1 MRHWQHENKL
11 GAMLKSPSPDLETKP
26 DNKPKPKRRRRI
38 RDARKL
44 FARLR
49 AALASGAASLPDIA
63 LLVAQEL
70 PADAVAIYVARAG
83 EFLEL
88 AATYGLNI
96 SAVGRTRLRIGEGI
110 IGMVASS
117 GDALNLPDAQNHPR
131 FAYRSEIGEEPFA
144 SMLAMPVKRAGRI
157 LGVIALQNRQPRLFA
172 PVEVESVATVAMLL
186 AEILSSAG
194 ATDLPEEG
202 LGDALPRRYAGH
214 VLSPGIARGPI
225 LPYGAAPPIKQLLT
239 DDPDAELERLDKA
252 VDKANKSLDG
262 LISASLPGG
271 SAPRD
276 VLEAYRMVAQS
287 AGWLTRVREAI
298 NDGLTAETAVDKIS
312 RDLRERMRKIADP
325 YLRERLADIE
335 DMIGRLMVALGGAAA
350 KPERADGMLLLV
362 RRLGPA
368 DLLDWHARGIAGI
381 AIEEA
386 SPSGHA
392 AILARALG
400 LPALQVDR
408 GAVEAAHQGD
418 EALLDAEGATLILRP
433 EPEVIQVYDRAL
445 AARSVRAAELA
456 KYRDMP
462 AVTLDG
468 TAISLMLNVG
478 LALEL
483 DQLERTGADGIGL
496 YRTEIA
502 ALAAGGLPDVAA
514 QAAEYARVLDR
525 AKGRRV
531 QFRTLDLG
539 ADKLLPGETNAG
551 EENPAMGWRSL
562 RVGLDRPAI
571 LRRQLR
577 ALLLGAQG
585 RPLSIMFP
593 MVATVEEFRAARDL
607 LDAEVARVR
616 PAPELLECGTMIEVP
631 SLLFQLPG
639 LLAEADFVSV
649 GTNDLMQFL
658 FAADRGT
665 PELADRYDTLSA
677 PVLELLER
685 LAAAC
690 NEAGVPLSVCGEAAG
705 RPLDALA
712 FTAIGVTTLSMS
724 GNAILPVKAML
735 AAVDLNNFRPV
746 LRELRRAGAA
756 GGSIR
761 EPLTSWAREHHLP
774 V

>member
-1 MRHWQHENKL
+1 
-11 GAMLKSPSPDLETKP
+11 MLKSATPDQPPRKA
-26 DNKPKPKRRRRI
+26 KRRRF
-38 RDARKL
+38 RDARRM

-49 AALASGAASLPDIA
+49 EALASGAASLPDIA
-63 LLVAQEL
+63 TLVCQEL
-70 PADAVAIYVARAG
+70 PADACAIYVARAG

-88 AATYGLNI
+88 AATHGLNI

-110 IGMVASS
+110 IGIVASS
-117 GDALNLPDAQNHPR
+117 GDALNLADAQNHPR
-131 FAYRSEIGEEPFA
+131 FAYKSEIGEENFTA
-144 SMLAMPVKRAGRI
+144 MLAMPVKRAGRI
-157 LGVIALQNRQPRLFA
+157 LGVLSLQNRQPKAFA
-172 PVEVESVATVAMLL
+172 PLEVESVATVAMLL
-186 AEILSSAG
+186 AEILARAG
-194 ATDLPEEG
+194 ATNLPEEG

-214 VLSPGIARGPI
+214 ILAPGIARGTV
-225 LPYGAAPPIKQLLT
+225 LAYGAAPPIVHLLT
-239 DDPDAELERLDKA
+239 DDPEAELKRLNRA
-252 VDKANKSLDG
+252 VDQANRSLDG
-262 LISASLPGG
+262 LIAASLPGG
-271 SAPRD
+271 NAPRD
-276 VLEAYRMVAQS
+276 VLDAYRMVAQS
-287 AGWLTRVREAI
+287 AGWLTRVKEAI
-298 NDGLTAETAVDKIS
+298 SDGLTAETAVDKIA
-312 RDLRERMRKIADP
+312 RDLRERMRKIGDP

-335 DMIGRLMVALGGAAA
+335 DMIGRLMVALGGAAP
-350 KPERADGMLLLV
+350 KPERADGFLLLV

-368 DLLDWHARGIAGI
+368 DLLDWHARGITGV

-386 SPSGHA
+386 SASGHA

-400 LPALQVDR
+400 LPALQVER
-408 GAVEAAHQGD
+408 GAVEAAHEGD
-418 EALLDAEGATLILRP
+418 EALIDAEGATFILRP
-433 EPEVIQVYDRAL
+433 EPEVVQVYDRAL
-445 AARSVRAAELA
+445 FARSIRTAELA
-456 KYRDMP
+456 KYRDLP
-462 AVTLDG
+462 ARTRDG

-483 DQLERTGADGIGL
+483 DQLDRTGADGIGL

-502 ALAAGGLPDVAA
+502 ALASGGLPDVAA
-514 QAAEYARVLDR
+514 QAAEYGKVLDR
-525 AKGRRV
+525 AHGRRV

-539 ADKLLPGETNAG
+539 ADKLLPGEPGPA

-593 MVATVEEFRAARDL
+593 MVATVEEFRLARDL
-607 LDAEVARVR
+607 LEAEAARIR
-616 PAPELLECGTMIEVP
+616 PAPETLEAGTMIEVP

-677 PVLELLER
+677 PVLEMIER
-685 LAAAC
+685 LATAC
-690 NEAGVPLSVCGEAAG
+690 AEADVPLSICGEAAG

-712 FTAIGVTTLSMS
+712 FAAVGVTTLSMS

-735 AAVDLNNFRPV
+735 AAADLTTFRPI

-761 EPLTSWAREHHLP
+761 EPLAGWAREHNLP

>member
-1 MRHWQHENKL
+1 
-11 GAMLKSPSPDLETKP
+11 MLKANPETEV
-26 DNKPKPKRRRRI
+26 KPKSKRRRRQS
-38 RDARKL
+38 DARRL

-49 AALASGAASLPDIA
+49 EALASGVASLPDIA
-63 LLVAQEL
+63 HLVAREL
-70 PADAVAIYVARAG
+70 PADAVAIYIARAG

-88 AATYGLNI
+88 AATYGLNVK
-96 SAVGRTRLRIGEGI
+96 AVGHTRLRIGEGI
-110 IGMVASS
+110 IGIVASS
-117 GDALNLPDAQNHPR
+117 GEALNLADAQNHPR
-131 FAYRSEIGEEPFA
+131 FAYKSEIGEEEYA

-157 LGVIALQNRQPRLFA
+157 LGVLAVQNRQPRSFA
-172 PVEVESVATVAMLL
+172 PTEVESVATVAMLL
-186 AEILSSAG
+186 AEILASAG

-202 LGDALPRRYAGH
+202 LGDTLPRRYAGH
-214 VLSPGIARGPI
+214 VLAPGIARGSILAFGASTPI
-225 LPYGAAPPIKQLLT
+225 IRLLT
-239 DDPDAELERLDKA
+239 DHPELELKRLNRA
-252 VDKANKSLDG
+252 VDAANKTLDG
-262 LISASLPGG
+262 LIAGSLPGG
-271 SAPRD
+271 SASRD

-287 AGWLTRVREAI
+287 AGWLTRVKEAI
-298 NDGLTAETAVDKIS
+298 SDGLTAEAAVDKVA
-312 RDLRERMRKIADP
+312 RELRERMRKIADP

-335 DMIGRLMVALGGAAA
+335 DMIGRLLVALGGAAP
-350 KPERADGMLLLV
+350 KPERADGFLLLV

-368 DLLDWHARGIAGI
+368 DLLDWHARGIAGF

-386 SPSGHA
+386 STSGHA

-400 LPALQVDR
+400 VPALQVDR
-408 GAVEAAHQGD
+408 GAVEAAHGGD
-418 EALLDAEGATLILRP
+418 DALLDAEGGTLILRP
-433 EPEVIQVYDRAL
+433 EPEVIQVYERAL
-445 AARSVRAAELA
+445 AARTIRAAALA
-456 KYRDMP
+456 KYRDIP
-462 AVTLDG
+462 AVTQDG

-514 QAAEYARVLDR
+514 QAAEYGRVLDR

-539 ADKLLPGETNAG
+539 ADKLLPGESNSG

-585 RPLSIMFP
+585 RPLAVMFP
-593 MVATVEEFRAARDL
+593 MVATVEEFRLARDL
-607 LDAEVARVR
+607 LEAEAARIR
-616 PAPELLECGTMIEVP
+616 PAPESLEAGTMIEVP

-639 LLAEADFVSV
+639 LLAETDFVSV

-677 PVLELLER
+677 PVLELIER
-685 LAAAC
+685 LATAC
-690 NEAGVPLSVCGEAAG
+690 READVPLSICGEAAG

-712 FTAIGVTTLSMS
+712 FAAVGVTTLSMS
-724 GNAILPVKAML
+724 GNAILPVKALL
-735 AAVDLNNFRPV
+735 AAADLTTFRPV
-746 LRELRRAGAA
+746 LREFRRAGAA

-761 EPLTSWAREHHLP
+761 EPLTGWAREHNLP

>member
-1 MRHWQHENKL
+1 MP
-11 GAMLKSPSPDLETKP
+11 ADLNTPPQGRKR
-26 DNKPKPKRRRRI
+26 KPKFSDTRQ
-38 RDARKL
+38 L

-49 AALASGAASLPDIA
+49 AALASAAASLPDIA
-63 LLVAQEL
+63 DLVAREL
-70 PADAVAIYVARAG
+70 KSDASVIYVARAG
-83 EFLEL
+83 EVLEL

-96 SAVGRTRLRIGEGI
+96 GAVGRTRLRVGEGI
-110 IGMVASS
+110 VGMVAAS
-117 GDALNLPDAQNHPR
+117 GDALNLADAQNHPR
-131 FAYRSEIGEEPFA
+131 YVYRPELGEEEFA
-144 SMLAMPVKRAGRI
+144 SMIAMPVKRAGRI
-157 LGVIALQNRQPRLFA
+157 LGVIALMSRETRAFS
-172 PVEVESVATVAMLL
+172 PVEAEAVATVAMLL
-186 AEILSSAG
+186 AEIFARAG
-194 ATDLPEEG
+194 ATDLPQEG
-202 LGDALPRRYAGH
+202 FSDTLPRRYAGH
-214 VLSPGIARGPI
+214 VLSPGIARGDI
-225 LPYGAAPPIKQLLT
+225 LAYGAMAPIARLLT
-239 DDPDAELERLDKA
+239 DDPTAELRRLEKA
-252 VDKANKSLDG
+252 VDTANKTLDG
-262 LISASLPGG
+262 LIAASLPGG
-271 SAPRD
+271 NASRE

-287 AGWLTRVREAI
+287 AGWLTQVREAI
-298 NDGLTAETAVDKIS
+298 NDGLTAETAVDKVA
-312 RDLRERMRKIADP
+312 RNLRERMRRIADP

-335 DMIGRLMVALGGAAA
+335 DMIGRLMVALGGMAP
-350 KPERADGMLLLV
+350 KPERADGLVLLV
-362 RRLGPA
+362 RRIGPA
-368 DLLDWHARGIAGI
+368 DLLDWHSRGIVGI
-381 AIEEA
+381 AVEEA

-400 LPALQVDR
+400 LPALAVDR
-408 GAVEAAHQGD
+408 GAVEAAHAGD
-418 EALLDAEGATLILRP
+418 NALLDAEGATLILRP
-433 EPEVIQVYDRAL
+433 EPDVIQVYDRAL
-445 AARSVRAAELA
+445 AARSVRAAALA
-456 KYRDMP
+456 TYKD
-462 AVTLDG
+462 ALSVTKDG
-468 TAISLMLNVG
+468 TKIELMLNVG

-483 DQLERTGADGIGL
+483 DQLERTGAAGIGL

-502 ALAAGGLPDVAA
+502 VLAAGGIPDVAG
-514 QAAEYARVLDR
+514 QAAEYGRVMDR

-539 ADKLLPGETNAG
+539 ADKLLPGESGQG

-607 LDAEVARVR
+607 LEAEAARIR
-616 PAPELLECGTMIEVP
+616 PAPERLEAGSMIEVP
-631 SLLFQLPG
+631 SLMFQLPG

-677 PVLELLER
+677 PVLEMLER
-685 LAAAC
+685 LVIAC
-690 NEAGVPLSVCGEAAG
+690 TEAGVPLSVCGEAAG

-712 FTAIGVTTLSMS
+712 FAAIGVTTLSMS
-724 GNAILPVKAML
+724 GNAILPVKAL
-735 AAVDLNNFRPV
+735 LVEADLEALRPV

-761 EPLTSWAREHHLP
+761 EPLTAWAREHGLP

>member
-1 MRHWQHENKL
+1 M
-11 GAMLKSPSPDLETKP
+11 
-26 DNKPKPKRRRRI
+26 RRI
-38 RDARKL
+38 HDTRHL

-49 AALASGAASLPDIA
+49 EALASGVASLPDFA
-63 LLVAQEL
+63 SLVAQEL
-70 PADAVAIYVARAG
+70 PADACAIYVTRAG
-83 EFLEL
+83 EILEL
-88 AATYGLNI
+88 AATCGLNS
-96 SAVGRTRLRIGEGI
+96 SAVGRTRLRMGEGI
-110 IGMVASS
+110 VGIVASS

-131 FAYRSEIGEEPFA
+131 FVYRPEIGEEAYA

-157 LGVIALQNRQPRLFA
+157 LGVLALLNRQPRLFT
-172 PVEVESVATVAMLL
+172 PIEVESVATVAMLL
-186 AEILSSAG
+186 AEIMSRAG
-194 ATDLPEEG
+194 ATNLPEEG

-214 VLSPGIARGPI
+214 ILSPGIARGPV
-225 LPYGAAPPIKQLLT
+225 LPYGASAPIAQLLT
-239 DDPDAELERLDKA
+239 DDPAIELKRLDRA
-252 VDKANKSLDG
+252 VDAANKSLDG
-262 LISASLPGG
+262 LIAASLPGG
-271 SAPRD
+271 NAPRD

-287 AGWLTRVREAI
+287 SGWLTRVKEAI
-298 NDGLTAETAVDKIS
+298 NDGLTAETAVDKVA
-312 RDLRERMRKIADP
+312 RDLRERMRRIADP
-325 YLRERLADIE
+325 YLRERLADVE
-335 DMIGRLMVALGGAAA
+335 DMTGRLMVALGGAKA
-350 KPERADGMLLLV
+350 KPERADGAILLV

-368 DLLDWHARGIAGI
+368 DLLDWHSRGIAGL

-392 AILARALG
+392 AILARALD
-400 LPALQVDR
+400 LPTLQVDR
-408 GAVEAAHQGD
+408 GAVDAAHEGD
-418 EALLDAEGATLILRP
+418 IALLDAEGATLILRP
-433 EPEVIQVYDRAL
+433 EPDVIQVYDGAL
-445 AARSVRAAELA
+445 AARSVRAAALLT
-456 KYRDMP
+456 YRDVP
-462 AVTLDG
+462 SVTKDG
-468 TAISLMLNVG
+468 TCMSLMLNVG

-502 ALAAGGLPDVAA
+502 ALASGGVPDVAG
-514 QAAEYARVLDR
+514 QAAEYGRVLDR
-525 AKGRRV
+525 ARGRPV

-539 ADKLLPGETNAG
+539 ADKLLPGETGQG

-607 LDAEVARVR
+607 LESEAARIR
-616 PAPELLECGTMIEVP
+616 PAPEKLLAGTMIEVP

-685 LAAAC
+685 LVTAC

-712 FTAIGVTTLSMS
+712 FAAIGVRTLSMS
-724 GNAILPVKAML
+724 GNAILPVKAL
-735 AAVDLNNFRPV
+735 LVEADLTTFRPI
-746 LRELRRAGAA
+746 LRELRRSGAA

-761 EPLTSWAREHHLP
+761 EPLAAWGREHNLL

>member
-1 MRHWQHENKL
+1 
-11 GAMLKSPSPDLETKP
+11 MLKANPETEV
-26 DNKPKPKRRRRI
+26 KPKPKRRRRL
-38 RDARKL
+38 RDARRL

-49 AALASGAASLPDIA
+49 DALASGAASLPDIA
-63 LLVAQEL
+63 HLVAQEL
-70 PADAVAIYVARAG
+70 PADAVAIYIARAG

-88 AATYGLNI
+88 AATFGLNVK
-96 SAVGRTRLRIGEGI
+96 AVGHTRLRIGEGI
-110 IGMVASS
+110 IGIVASS
-117 GDALNLPDAQNHPR
+117 GESLNLADAQNHPR
-131 FAYRSEIGEEPFA
+131 FAYKSEIGEEA
-144 SMLAMPVKRAGRI
+144 YAAMLAMPVKRAGRI
-157 LGVIALQNRQPRLFA
+157 LGVIAVQNRQPRSFA
-172 PVEVESVATVAMLL
+172 PMEAESVATVAMLL
-186 AEILSSAG
+186 AEILASAG

-202 LGDALPRRYAGH
+202 LGDTLPRRYAGH
-214 VLSPGIARGPI
+214 VLAPGIARGAILAFGASTPI
-225 LPYGAAPPIKQLLT
+225 LRLLT
-239 DDPDAELERLDKA
+239 DNPEVELKRLNRA
-252 VDKANKSLDG
+252 VDAANKTLDG
-262 LISASLPGG
+262 LIAGSLPGG
-271 SAPRD
+271 SASRD

-287 AGWLTRVREAI
+287 AGWLTRVKEAI
-298 NDGLTAETAVDKIS
+298 SDGLTAEAAVDKVA

-335 DMIGRLMVALGGAAA
+335 DMIGRLLVALGGAAP

-368 DLLDWHARGIAGI
+368 DLLDWHARGIAGF

-386 SPSGHA
+386 STSGHA

-400 LPALQVDR
+400 VPALQVDR
-408 GAVEAAHQGD
+408 GAVEAAHGGD
-418 EALLDAEGATLILRP
+418 DALLDAEGGTLILRP
-433 EPEVIQVYDRAL
+433 EPEVIQVYERAL
-445 AARSVRAAELA
+445 AARTIRAAALA
-456 KYRDMP
+456 KYRDIP
-462 AVTLDG
+462 AVTQDG

-478 LALEL
+478 LALEQ

-514 QAAEYARVLDR
+514 QAAEYGRVLDR

-539 ADKLLPGETNAG
+539 ADKLLPGESNAS

-593 MVATVEEFRAARDL
+593 MVATVEEFRLARDL
-607 LDAEVARVR
+607 LEAEAVRIR
-616 PAPELLECGTMIEVP
+616 PAPESLEAGTMIEVP

-639 LLAEADFVSV
+639 LLAETDFVSV

-677 PVLELLER
+677 PVLELIER

-690 NEAGVPLSVCGEAAG
+690 READVPLSICGEAAG

-712 FTAIGVTTLSMS
+712 FAAVGVTTLSMS
-724 GNAILPVKAML
+724 GNAILPVKALL
-735 AAVDLNNFRPV
+735 ASADLTTFRPV
-746 LRELRRAGAA
+746 LREFRRAGAA

-761 EPLTSWAREHHLP
+761 EPLTGWAREHNLP

>member
-1 MRHWQHENKL
+1 MPDVTESISL
-11 GAMLKSPSPDLETKP
+11 SPSKRRPRKK
-26 DNKPKPKRRRRI
+26 KPKFGDTRH
-38 RDARKL
+38 L
-44 FARLR
+44 FTRLR
-49 AALASGAASLPDIA
+49 DSLASGAASLPDIA
-63 LLVAQEL
+63 DLVAQEL
-70 PADAVAIYVARAG
+70 PADACAIYVARAG
-83 EFLEL
+83 EVLEL
-88 AATYGLNI
+88 AATYGLNV
-96 SAVGRTRLRIGEGI
+96 SAVGRTRLRVGEGI
-110 IGMVASS
+110 IGIVAAS
-117 GDALNLPDAQNHPR
+117 GDALNLADAQNHPR
-131 FAYRSEIGEEPFA
+131 FVYRAEIGEDA
-144 SMLAMPVKRAGRI
+144 MVSMLAMPIRRAGRI
-157 LGVIALQNRQPRLFA
+157 LGVLAVMSRQARVFA

-186 AEILSSAG
+186 GEILARAG

-202 LGDALPRRYAGH
+202 FSDSLPRRYAGH
-214 VLSPGIARGPI
+214 VLSPGIAQGEI
-225 LPYGAAPPIKQLLT
+225 LAYGAAAPIARLLT
-239 DDPDAELERLDKA
+239 DDPDAELRRLDAA
-252 VDKANKSLDG
+252 VDAANKGLDG
-262 LISASLPGG
+262 LIAASLPGG
-271 SAPRD
+271 NAPRD
-276 VLEAYRMVAQS
+276 VLDAYRMVAQS
-287 AGWLTRVREAI
+287 AGWLTQVRAAI
-298 NDGLTAETAVDKIS
+298 NDGLTAETAVDKVARS
-312 RDLRERMRKIADP
+312 LRERMRRIADP

-335 DMIGRLMVALGGAAA
+335 DMIGRLMVALGGRAP
-350 KPERADGMLLLV
+350 KPERADGMILLV

-368 DLLDWHARGIAGI
+368 DLLDWHARGIVGV

-386 SPSGHA
+386 SASGHA

-400 LPALQVDR
+400 LPALAVDR
-408 GAVEAAHQGD
+408 GAVEAAHDGD

-433 EPEVIQVYDRAL
+433 ENDVKAVYDRAL
-445 AARSVRAAELA
+445 AARGVRAAELA
-456 KYRDMP
+456 GYRDRP
-462 AVTLDG
+462 AVTRDG
-468 TAISLMLNVG
+468 TAMSLMLNVG

-502 ALAAGGLPDVAA
+502 ALAAGGIPDVAG
-514 QAAEYARVLDR
+514 QAAEYGRVMDR
-525 AKGRRV
+525 AAGRRV

-539 ADKLLPGETNAG
+539 ADKLLPGEPGQG

-607 LDAEVARVR
+607 LDAEAARIR
-616 PAPELLECGTMIEVP
+616 PAPENIEAGTMLEVP
-631 SLLFQLPG
+631 ALLFQLPG

-665 PELADRYDTLSA
+665 PDLADRYDTLSA
-677 PVLELLER
+677 PVLEMVER
-685 LAAAC
+685 LVEAC
-690 NEAGVPLSVCGEAAG
+690 NHAQVPLSICGEAAG

-712 FTAIGVTTLSMS
+712 FAAIGVTSLSMS
-724 GNAILPVKAML
+724 GNAILPVKAL
-735 AAVDLNNFRPV
+735 LVETDLNLLRPI

-761 EPLTSWAREHHLP
+761 EPLTAWAREHNLP

>member
-1 MRHWQHENKL
+1 VPKDS
-11 GAMLKSPSPDLETKP
+11 SPLSRTRKR
-26 DNKPKPKRRRRI
+26 KPKFG
-38 RDARKL
+38 DARRL

-49 AALASGAASLPDIA
+49 DSLASGAASLPDIA
-63 LLVAQEL
+63 DLVAEEL
-70 PADAVAIYVARAG
+70 PADASVIYVVRAG
-83 EFLEL
+83 EVLEL
-88 AATYGLNI
+88 AATCGLNVR
-96 SAVGRTRLRIGEGI
+96 AVGHTRLRVGEGV
-110 IGMVASS
+110 IGMVAAS
-117 GDALNLPDAQNHPR
+117 GDAMNLADAQNHPR
-131 FAYRSEIGEEPFA
+131 YAYRAEVGEDAMA

-157 LGVIALQNRQPRLFA
+157 LGVLGVMSRQPRLFA
-172 PVEVESVATVAMLL
+172 PVEVEAVATVAMLL
-186 AEILSSAG
+186 AEIFSQAG

-202 LGDALPRRYAGH
+202 FSAALPRRYAGH
-214 VLSPGIARGPI
+214 VLSPGIVRGEI
-225 LPYGAAPPIKQLLT
+225 LAYGAMQPIARLLS
-239 DDPDAELERLDKA
+239 DNPAAELARLEKA
-252 VDKANKSLDG
+252 MDAANKNLDW
-262 LISASLPGG
+262 LIAASLPGG
-271 SAPRD
+271 NAPRD
-276 VLEAYRMVAQS
+276 VLDAYRMVAQS
-287 AGWLTRVREAI
+287 AGWLTQVRQAI
-298 NDGLTAETAVDKIS
+298 ADGLTAETAVDKVAQN
-312 RDLRERMRKIADP
+312 LRERMRRIGDP

-335 DMIGRLMVALGGAAA
+335 DMIGRLMVALGGMAP
-350 KPERADGMLLLV
+350 KPARADGLILLV

-368 DLLDWHARGIAGI
+368 DLLDWHSRGIAGV

-400 LPALQVDR
+400 IPAMAVDR
-408 GAVEAAHQGD
+408 GAVEAAREGD
-418 EALLDAEGATLILRP
+418 SALLDAEGATLILRP
-433 EPEVIQVYDRAL
+433 EPEVLQVYDRAL
-445 AARSVRAAELA
+445 AARTVRAAALMA
-456 KYRDMP
+456 YRDVP
-462 AVTLDG
+462 SVTRDG
-468 TAISLMLNVG
+468 TPISLMINVG

-502 ALAAGGLPDVAA
+502 ALAAGGIPDVAG
-514 QAAEYARVLDR
+514 QAAEYGRVLDR
-525 AKGRRV
+525 ADGKPV

-539 ADKLLPGETNAG
+539 ADKLLPGEAGQG

-607 LDAEVARVR
+607 LEAEAARIR
-616 PAPELLECGTMIEVP
+616 PAPERIEVGSMIEVP
-631 SLLFQLPG
+631 SLMFQLPG

-677 PVLELLER
+677 PVLEMLER
-685 LAAAC
+685 LVLAC

-712 FTAIGVTTLSMS
+712 FAAVGVTTLSMS
-724 GNAILPVKAML
+724 GNAILPVKAL
-735 AAVDLNNFRPV
+735 LVETDLNALRPI

-761 EPLTSWAREHHLP
+761 EPLAAWAREHNLP

>member
-1 MRHWQHENKL
+1 VPPETDPR
-11 GAMLKSPSPDLETKP
+11 PS
-26 DNKPKPKRRRRI
+26 RRRSKKFGDTR
-38 RDARKL
+38 AL

-49 AALASGAASLPDIA
+49 ETLASGHAGLPDIA
-63 LLVAQEL
+63 RLVAEGL
-70 PADAVAIYVARAG
+70 PCDASVIYVARAG
-83 EFLEL
+83 EMLEL
-88 AATYGLNI
+88 AATHGLNI
-96 SAVGRTRLRIGEGI
+96 SAVGHTRMRLGEGI
-110 IGMVASS
+110 IGMVAAS
-117 GDALNLPDAQNHPR
+117 GDALNLADAQNHPR
-131 FAYRSEIGEEPFA
+131 YVYRPELGEEPFA
-144 SMLAMPVKRAGRI
+144 ATLAMPVKRAGRI
-157 LGVIALQNRQPRLFA
+157 LGVIGVMSRQAEIFA
-172 PVEVESVATVAMLL
+172 PVETEAIATVAMLL
-186 AEILSSAG
+186 AEILATAG
-194 ATDLPEEG
+194 ATDMPEEG
-202 LGDALPRRYAGH
+202 FSGTLPRRYAGH
-214 VLSPGIARGPI
+214 ILSPGIARGNI
-225 LPYGAAPPIKQLLT
+225 LAYGAAAPIARLLT
-239 DDPDAELERLDKA
+239 DDSATELKRLEKA
-252 VDKANKSLDG
+252 LDKANKSLDG
-262 LISASLPGG
+262 LIAASLPGG
-271 SAPRD
+271 NAPRD
-276 VLEAYRMVAQS
+276 VLDAYRMVAQS
-287 AGWLTRVREAI
+287 SGWLTQVRQAI
-298 NDGLTAETAVDKIS
+298 SDGLTAETAVDKVS
-312 RDLRERMRKIADP
+312 RSLRERMRRIADP

-335 DMIGRLMVALGGAAA
+335 DMTGRLMVALGGMAP
-350 KPERADGMLLLV
+350 KPERADGLLLLV

-368 DLLDWHARGIAGI
+368 DLLDWHARGIAGV

-386 SPSGHA
+386 SASGHA

-400 LPALQVDR
+400 IPALAVDR
-408 GAVEAAHQGD
+408 GAVESARDGD
-418 EALLDAEGATLILRP
+418 DALLDAEGATLILRP
-433 EPEVIQVYDRAL
+433 ERDVLQVYGRAL
-445 AARSVRAAELA
+445 EARSVRAATLA
-456 KYRDMP
+456 TYRDVP
-462 AVTLDG
+462 AITKDG
-468 TAISLMLNVG
+468 TEMCLMLNVG

-502 ALAAGGLPDVAA
+502 ALAAGGVPDVAG
-514 QAAEYARVLDR
+514 QAAEYGRVLDR
-525 AKGRRV
+525 AKGKRV

-539 ADKLLPGETNAG
+539 ADKLLPGESSQG

-607 LDAEVARVR
+607 LDAEAARIR
-616 PAPELLECGTMIEVP
+616 PAPESLEAGTMIEVP
-631 SLLFQLPG
+631 ALLFQLPG

-685 LAAAC
+685 LALAC
-690 NEAGVPLSVCGEAAG
+690 AEAGVPLSVCGEAAG

-712 FTAIGVTTLSMS
+712 FAAVGITTLSMS
-724 GNAILPVKAML
+724 GNAILPVKAL
-735 AAVDLNNFRPV
+735 LVEADLNELRPI

-761 EPLTSWAREHHLP
+761 EPLTAWAREHNLP

>member
-1 MRHWQHENKL
+1 VPADINIALRVRKR
-11 GAMLKSPSPDLETKP
+11 
-26 DNKPKPKRRRRI
+26 KPKFGDTRQ
-38 RDARKL
+38 L

-63 LLVAQEL
+63 DLVAQEL
-70 PADAVAIYVARAG
+70 KSDASVVYVARAG
-83 EFLEL
+83 EILEL

-96 SAVGRTRLRIGEGI
+96 NAVGRTRLRIGEGI
-110 IGMVASS
+110 IGMVAAS
-117 GDALNLPDAQNHPR
+117 GDALNLADAQNHPR
-131 FAYRSEIGEEPFA
+131 YVYRPELGEEAFA
-144 SMLAMPVKRAGRI
+144 STLAMPVKRAGRI
-157 LGVIALQNRQPRLFA
+157 LGVIALMSREARQFS
-172 PVEVESVATVAMLL
+172 PVEVEAVATVAMLL
-186 AEILSSAG
+186 AEIFARAG
-194 ATDLPEEG
+194 ATDLPQEG
-202 LGDALPRRYAGH
+202 FSDTLPRRYAGH
-214 VLSPGIARGPI
+214 VLSPGIARGRI
-225 LPYGAAPPIKQLLT
+225 LAYGAMAPIARLLT
-239 DDPDAELERLDKA
+239 DDPAAELRRLEKA
-252 VDKANKSLDG
+252 VDSANKSLDG
-262 LISASLPGG
+262 LIAASLPGG
-271 SAPRD
+271 NAPRD
-276 VLEAYRMVAQS
+276 VLDAYRMVAQS
-287 AGWLTRVREAI
+287 AGWLTQVRLAI
-298 NDGLTAETAVDKIS
+298 GDGLTAETAVDKVA
-312 RDLRERMRKIADP
+312 RNLRERMRRIADP

-335 DMIGRLMVALGGAAA
+335 DMIGRLMVALGGMPA
-350 KPERADGMLLLV
+350 KPERADGLLLLV

-368 DLLDWHARGIAGI
+368 DLLDWHARGIAGV
-381 AIEEA
+381 AVEEA

-400 LPALQVDR
+400 IPALAVDR
-408 GAVEAAHQGD
+408 GAVEAARAGD
-418 EALLDAEGATLILRP
+418 NALLDAEGATLILRP
-433 EPEVIQVYDRAL
+433 EPDVIQVYDRAL
-445 AARSVRAAELA
+445 AARTVRAAALIA
-456 KYRDMP
+456 YKDVP
-462 AVTLDG
+462 SVTKDG
-468 TAISLMLNVG
+468 TQMSLMLNVG

-502 ALAAGGLPDVAA
+502 VLAAGGIPDVAG
-514 QAAEYARVLDR
+514 QAAEYARVMDR

-539 ADKLLPGETNAG
+539 ADKLLPGESGQG

-607 LDAEVARVR
+607 LEAEAARIR
-616 PAPELLECGTMIEVP
+616 PAPESLEAGTMIEVP

-677 PVLELLER
+677 PVLEMLER
-685 LAAAC
+685 LVVAC
-690 NEAGVPLSVCGEAAG
+690 TEAGVPLSVCGEAAG

-712 FTAIGVTTLSMS
+712 FAAIGVTTLSMS
-724 GNAILPVKAML
+724 GNAILPVKAL
-735 AAVDLNNFRPV
+735 LVEADLEALRPV

-761 EPLTSWAREHHLP
+761 EPLAAWAREHNLP
-774 V
+774 I

>member
-1 MRHWQHENKL
+1 MPK
-11 GAMLKSPSPDLETKP
+11 DLEPGIKP
-26 DNKPKPKRRRRI
+26 PRKRTPRI
-38 RDARKL
+38 RDTRRL

-49 AALASGAASLPDIA
+49 EALASGIASLPDIA
-63 LLVAQEL
+63 ALVCQEL
-70 PADAVAIYVARAG
+70 PADACAIYVARAG
-83 EFLEL
+83 EVLEL
-88 AATYGLNI
+88 AATYGLNVN
-96 SAVGRTRLRIGEGI
+96 AVGRTRLRVGEGI
-110 IGMVASS
+110 IGIVASS

-131 FAYRSEIGEEPFA
+131 FVYRAEVGEERFA
-144 SMLAMPVKRAGRI
+144 SMLATPVKRAGRI
-157 LGVIALQNRQPRLFA
+157 LGVIALQNLQPRLFA
-172 PVEVESVATVAMLL
+172 PMEVESVATVAMLL
-186 AEILSSAG
+186 GEILSRAG
-194 ATDLPEEG
+194 ATNLPEEG
-202 LGDALPRRYAGH
+202 LGDTLPRRYAGR
-214 VLSPGIARGPI
+214 VLSTGIARGPI
-225 LPYGAAPPIKQLLT
+225 LPYGAAAPIAQLLT
-239 DDPDAELERLDKA
+239 DDPAGELKRLDRA
-252 VDKANKSLDG
+252 VDAANKSLDR
-262 LISASLPGG
+262 LIAASLPGG
-271 SAPRD
+271 NAPRD
-276 VLEAYRMVAQS
+276 VLDAYRMVAQS
-287 AGWLTRVREAI
+287 AGWLSRAKEAI
-298 NDGLTAETAVDKIS
+298 NDGLTAETAVDKVA
-312 RDLRERMRKIADP
+312 RELRERMRKIADP

-335 DMIGRLMVALGGAAA
+335 DMIGRLLVALGGAKP
-350 KPERADGMLLLV
+350 KPERADGAILLV

-368 DLLDWHARGIAGI
+368 DLLDWHSRGIAGL

-392 AILARALG
+392 AILARALD
-400 LPALQVDR
+400 LPTLQVDR
-408 GAVEAAHQGD
+408 GAVDAAHEGD
-418 EALLDAEGATLILRP
+418 QALLDAEGATLILRP
-433 EPEVIQVYDRAL
+433 EPEVIQVYERAI
-445 AARSVRAAELA
+445 AARNVRAAALLT
-456 KYRDMP
+456 YRDMP
-462 AVTLDG
+462 CATKDG
-468 TAISLMLNVG
+468 TAVSLMLNVG

-502 ALAAGGLPDVAA
+502 ALAAGGVPDVAG
-514 QAAEYARVLDR
+514 QAAEYGRVLDR
-525 AKGRRV
+525 AKGRPV

-539 ADKLLPGETNAG
+539 ADKLLLVETNEG

-607 LDAEVARVR
+607 LESEAARVR
-616 PAPELLECGTMIEVP
+616 PAPSSLLAGTMIEVP
-631 SLLFQLPG
+631 SLLFQMPG

-677 PVLELLER
+677 PVLELIER
-685 LAAAC
+685 LVVAC

-712 FTAIGVTTLSMS
+712 FAAVGVTTLSMS
-724 GNAILPVKAML
+724 GNAILPVKAL
-735 AAVDLNNFRPV
+735 LVEADLTSFRPI

-761 EPLTSWAREHHLP
+761 EPLTAWARERNLP
-774 V
+774 I

>member
-1 MRHWQHENKL
+1 LIGDIPTEPRV
-11 GAMLKSPSPDLETKP
+11 
-26 DNKPKPKRRRRI
+26 KRRRTR
-38 RDARKL
+38 RLKDARKL

-49 AALASGAASLPDIA
+49 ESLASGAASLPDIA
-63 LLVAQEL
+63 NLVAAEL

-88 AATYGLNI
+88 AATYGLNLA
-96 SAVGRTRLRIGEGI
+96 AVGRTRLRMGEGI
-110 IGMVASS
+110 IGMVAAS
-117 GDALNLPDAQNHPR
+117 GDFLNLPDAQNHPR
-131 FAYRSEIGEEPFA
+131 YAYRAETGEDPFP

-157 LGVIALQNRQPRLFA
+157 LGVIALLNRQTRLFA
-172 PVEVESVATVAMLL
+172 PIEVESVATVAMLL
-186 AEILSSAG
+186 AEILARAG

-202 LGDALPRRYAGH
+202 LGDSLPRRYAGH
-214 VLSPGIARGPI
+214 VLAGGIARGPI
-225 LPYGAAPPIKQLLT
+225 LPYGAAPPIAQLLT
-239 DDPDAELERLDKA
+239 DDPDGELERLDRA
-252 VDKANKSLDG
+252 VETANRSLDG
-262 LISASLPGG
+262 LIAASLPGG
-271 SAPRD
+271 SASRD

-287 AGWLTRVREAI
+287 SGWLTRVKAAI
-298 NDGLTAETAVDKIS
+298 ADGLTAETAVDKIA
-312 RDLRERMRKIADP
+312 RDLRERMRKITDP

-335 DMIGRLMVALGGAAA
+335 DMIGRLLLALGGGAA
-350 KPERADGMLLLV
+350 KPDRADGFLLLV

-381 AIEEA
+381 AIEDA
-386 SPSGHA
+386 SSSGHA

-408 GAVEAAHQGD
+408 GAVEAAHLGD
-418 EALLDAEGATLILRP
+418 DALLDAEGGTLILRP
-433 EPEVIQVYDRAL
+433 EPEVIQVYERAL
-445 AARSVRAAELA
+445 AARSVRAASLA
-456 KYRDMP
+456 KYRDIP

-468 TAISLMLNVG
+468 TPISLMLNVG

-483 DQLERTGADGIGL
+483 DQLEKTGADGIGL

-502 ALAAGGLPDVAA
+502 ALAAGGIPDIAA

-525 AKGRRV
+525 AGGRRV

-539 ADKLLPGETNAG
+539 ADKMLPGESNSD

-562 RVGLDRPAI
+562 RVALDRPAI

-585 RPLSIMFP
+585 RPLTVMFP

-607 LDAEVARVR
+607 LDAEAARIR
-616 PAPELLECGTMIEVP
+616 PTPEILEAGTMLEVP
-631 SLLFQLPG
+631 ALLYQLPC
-639 LLAEADFVSV
+639 LLAEADFISV
-649 GTNDLMQFL
+649 GTNDLLQFL

-665 PELADRYDTLSA
+665 PELADRYDVLSA

-685 LAAAC
+685 LASAC
-690 NEAGVPLSVCGEAAG
+690 AEAGVPLSICGEAAS

-712 FTAIGVTTLSMS
+712 FAAIGVTTLSMS
-724 GNAILPVKAML
+724 GNAILPVKALL
-735 AAVDLNNFRPV
+735 AAADLTTLRPV

-761 EPLTSWAREHHLP
+761 DPLTSWAREHGLP

>member
-1 MRHWQHENKL
+1 VPRDSNTTPKIRRR
-11 GAMLKSPSPDLETKP
+11 
-26 DNKPKPKRRRRI
+26 KPKFGDTRQ
-38 RDARKL
+38 L

-49 AALASGAASLPDIA
+49 ESLASGAASLPDIA
-63 LLVAQEL
+63 GLVAQEL
-70 PADAVAIYVARAG
+70 PADASVIYIARPG
-83 EFLEL
+83 ELLEL
-88 AATYGLNI
+88 AATYGLNVN
-96 SAVGRTRLRIGEGI
+96 AVGHTRLRVGEGI
-110 IGMVASS
+110 VGMVAAS
-117 GDALNLPDAQNHPR
+117 GDILNLADAQNHPR
-131 FAYRSEIGEEPFA
+131 YVYRAEVGEDAMA
-144 SMLAMPVKRAGRI
+144 SMLAIPVKRAGRI
-157 LGVIALQNRQPRLFA
+157 LGVIAVMSRQARVFA
-172 PVEVESVATVAMLL
+172 PVEAESLATVAMLL
-186 AEILSSAG
+186 AEILARAG
-194 ATDLPEEG
+194 ATDMSEEG
-202 LGDALPRRYAGH
+202 FSETLPRRYAGH
-214 VLSPGIARGPI
+214 VLSPGIARGKI
-225 LPYGAAPPIKQLLT
+225 LAYGTAPPIARLLT
-239 DDPDAELERLDKA
+239 DDPEAELKRLDKA
-252 VDKANKSLDG
+252 VDQANKSLDG
-262 LISASLPGG
+262 LIAASLPGG
-271 SAPRD
+271 NAPRD
-276 VLEAYRMVAQS
+276 VLDAYRMVAQS
-287 AGWLTRVREAI
+287 SGWLTQVRAAI
-298 NDGLTAETAVDKIS
+298 GDGLTAETAVDKVA
-312 RDLRERMRKIADP
+312 RNLRERMRRIADP

-335 DMIGRLMVALGGAAA
+335 DMIGRLMVALGGMAP
-350 KPERADGMLLLV
+350 KPERADGLVLLV

-368 DLLDWHARGIAGI
+368 DLLDWHARGVAGV

-400 LPALQVDR
+400 LPALAVDR
-408 GAVEAAHQGD
+408 GAVEAAQED
-418 EALLDAEGATLILRP
+418 DDALLDAEGGTLILRP
-433 EPEVIQVYDRAL
+433 EPDVVQVYDRAL
-445 AARSVRAAELA
+445 AARSVRAAALIA
-456 KYRDMP
+456 YRDVP
-462 AVTLDG
+462 AVTKDG
-468 TAISLMLNVG
+468 TQISLMLNVG

-502 ALAAGGLPDVAA
+502 ALAAGGIPDVAG
-514 QAAEYARVLDR
+514 QAAEYGRVMDR

-539 ADKLLPGETNAG
+539 ADKLLPGESNQG

-607 LDAEVARVR
+607 LDAEAARIR
-616 PAPELLECGTMIEVP
+616 PAPESLEAGTMIEVP

-677 PVLELLER
+677 PVLEMLER
-685 LAAAC
+685 LVMAC

-712 FTAIGVTTLSMS
+712 FAAVGVTTLSMS
-724 GNAILPVKAML
+724 GNAILPVKAL
-735 AAVDLNNFRPV
+735 LVESDLNTLRPV

-761 EPLTSWAREHHLP
+761 EPLAAWAREHGLP

>member
-1 MRHWQHENKL
+1 VPKDADPNI
-11 GAMLKSPSPDLETKP
+11 ETTATAATTGGPVAARPQK
-26 DNKPKPKRRRRI
+26 KKR
-38 RDARKL
+38 L
-44 FARLR
+44 ARLR
-49 AALASGAASLPDIA
+49 DTRRLFAKFREALASGLASLPDIA
-63 LLVAQEL
+63 RLLATEL
-70 PADAVAIYVARAG
+70 PCDACAIYVARAG
-83 EFLEL
+83 EVLEL

-96 SAVGRTRLRIGEGI
+96 NAVGRTRLRVGEGI
-110 IGMVASS
+110 MGMVASS
-117 GDALNLPDAQNHPR
+117 GDAMNLADAQNHPR
-131 FAYRSEIGEEPFA
+131 FVYKAEIGEDAYA
-144 SMLAMPVKRAGRI
+144 SLLATPIRRAGRI
-157 LGVIALQNRQPRLFA
+157 LGVLSVQNRQPGQFA
-172 PVEVESVATVAMLL
+172 PVETEAVATVAMLL
-186 AEILSSAG
+186 GEILARAG
-194 ATDLPEEG
+194 ATDLPQEG
-202 LGDALPRRYAGH
+202 LGDTLPRRYAGH
-214 VLSPGIARGPI
+214 ILSSGIARGPI
-225 LPYGAAPPIKQLLT
+225 LPHGAAPPIARLLT
-239 DDPDAELERLDKA
+239 DDPAAELVRLDAA
-252 VDKANKSLDG
+252 VEAANKSLDG
-262 LISASLPGG
+262 LIAAGLPGG
-271 SAPRD
+271 NAPRD
-276 VLEAYRMVAQS
+276 VLDAYRMVAQS
-287 AGWLTRVREAI
+287 TGWLSQVRAAI
-298 NDGLTAETAVDKIS
+298 NDGLTAETAVDKVG
-312 RDLRERMRKIADP
+312 RNLRERMRRIADP

-335 DMIGRLMVALGGAAA
+335 DMIGRLMEALGGVAP
-350 KPERADGMLLLV
+350 KPERADGFLLLV

-368 DLLDWHARGIAGI
+368 ELLDWHSRGVAGF
-381 AIEEA
+381 AIEDA
-386 SPSGHA
+386 STSGHA

-408 GAVEAAHQGD
+408 GAVEAAHAGD
-418 EALLDAEGATLILRP
+418 DALLDAEGGTLILRP
-433 EPEVIQVYDRAL
+433 EPDVIQVYDRAL
-445 AARSVRAAELA
+445 AARTVRAAELLA
-456 KYRDMP
+456 YRDIP
-462 AVTLDG
+462 AVTQDG

-502 ALAAGGLPDVAA
+502 ALAAGGIPDVAG
-514 QAAEYARVLDR
+514 QAAEYGRVMDR

-539 ADKLLPGETNAG
+539 ADKLLPGESSQG

-607 LDAEVARVR
+607 LDSEAARMR
-616 PAPELLECGTMIEVP
+616 PAPESLEAGTMIEVP

-677 PVLELLER
+677 PVLEMVER
-685 LAAAC
+685 LVMAC
-690 NEAGVPLSVCGEAAG
+690 AEAGVPLSICGEAAG

-712 FTAIGVTTLSMS
+712 FAAVGVTTLSMS
-724 GNAILPVKAML
+724 GNAILPVKAL
-735 AAVDLNNFRPV
+735 LVAADLNALRPV

-761 EPLTSWAREHHLP
+761 EPLSAWAREHNLP

>member
-1 MRHWQHENKL
+1 
-11 GAMLKSPSPDLETKP
+11 MLKSPSPDLETKP

-271 SAPRD
+271 NASRD

-287 AGWLTRVREAI
+287 AGWLTRVKEAI

-350 KPERADGMLLLV
+350 KPERADGLLLLV

-368 DLLDWHARGIAGI
+368 DLLDWHSRGIAGI

-386 SPSGHA
+386 SPSGHS

-408 GAVEAAHQGD
+408 GAVEAAHEGD
-418 EALLDAEGATLILRP
+418 EAILDAEGATLILRP
-433 EPEVIQVYDRAL
+433 EPEVVQVYERAL

-456 KYRDMP
+456 KYRDTP
-462 AVTLDG
+462 AVTQDG

-616 PAPELLECGTMIEVP
+616 PAPEYLECGTMIEVP

-685 LAAAC
+685 LVVAC
-690 NEAGVPLSVCGEAAG
+690 GEAGVPLSVCGEAAG

-712 FTAIGVTTLSMS
+712 FAAIGVATLSMS

-735 AAVDLNNFRPV
+735 AAADLNSFRPV

>member
-1 MRHWQHENKL
+1 M
-11 GAMLKSPSPDLETKP
+11 
-26 DNKPKPKRRRRI
+26 
-38 RDARKL
+38 

-49 AALASGAASLPDIA
+49 EALASGAASLPDIA
-63 LLVAQEL
+63 SLVCQEL
-70 PADAVAIYVARAG
+70 PADACAIYVARAG

-88 AATYGLNI
+88 AATYGLNVN
-96 SAVGRTRLRIGEGI
+96 AVGRTRLRIGEGI
-110 IGMVASS
+110 IGITASS
-117 GDALNLPDAQNHPR
+117 GDPLNLPDAQNHPR
-131 FAYRSEIGEEPFA
+131 FAYKSEIGEENFTA
-144 SMLAMPVKRAGRI
+144 MLAMPVKRAGRI
-157 LGVIALQNRQPRLFA
+157 LGVIALQNRQPQLFA
-172 PVEVESVATVAMLL
+172 PLEVESVATVAMLL
-186 AEILSSAG
+186 AEILARAG
-194 ATDLPEEG
+194 ATNLPEEG
-202 LGDALPRRYAGH
+202 LGDSLPRRYAGH
-214 VLSPGIARGPI
+214 ILAPGIARGTV
-225 LPYGAAPPIKQLLT
+225 LTYGAPPPIVHLLT
-239 DDPDAELERLDKA
+239 DDPEAEQKRLNRA
-252 VDKANKSLDG
+252 VDQANRSLDG

-271 SAPRD
+271 NAPRD
-276 VLEAYRMVAQS
+276 VLDAYRMVAQS
-287 AGWLTRVREAI
+287 AGWLTRVKEAI
-298 NDGLTAETAVDKIS
+298 SDGLTAETAVDKVA

-335 DMIGRLMVALGGAAA
+335 DMIGRLMVALGGAAP
-350 KPERADGMLLLV
+350 KPERADGFLLLV

-368 DLLDWHARGIAGI
+368 DLLDWHARGIIGVG
-381 AIEEA
+381 IEEA
-386 SPSGHA
+386 SSSGHA

-408 GAVEAAHQGD
+408 GAVEAAHEGD
-418 EALLDAEGATLILRP
+418 EALLDAEGGTLILRP

-445 AARSVRAAELA
+445 AARSIRAAELA
-456 KYRDMP
+456 KYRDLP
-462 AVTLDG
+462 AVTRDG

-478 LALEL
+478 LAMEL
-483 DQLERTGADGIGL
+483 DQLDRTGADGIGL

-502 ALAAGGLPDVAA
+502 ALASGGLPDVAA
-514 QAAEYARVLDR
+514 QAAEYAKVLDR

-539 ADKLLPGETNAG
+539 ADKLLPGEPGPT

-607 LDAEVARVR
+607 LEAEAARVR
-616 PAPELLECGTMIEVP
+616 PPPESLEAGTMIEVP

-677 PVLELLER
+677 PVLEMIER
-685 LAAAC
+685 LATAC
-690 NEAGVPLSVCGEAAG
+690 TEAGVPLSICGEAAG

-712 FTAIGVTTLSMS
+712 FAAVGVTTLSMS
-724 GNAILPVKAML
+724 GNAILPVKALL
-735 AAVDLNNFRPV
+735 AAADLTTFRPI

-761 EPLTSWAREHHLP
+761 EPLAGWAREHNLP